1 MKILWLGF
9 AEEDLDSIYQF
20 YADNNS
26 RYFAN
31 KLYNQILD
39 TTDNL
44 IHFPRMG
51 PIEWDLSEKDEEYR
65 SLLVRKYFKIIYF
78 IENENIYI
86 AAVWDCRQ
94 DPYTNINKIK

>member
-39 TTDNL
+39 TFSSNGTN
-44 IHFPRMG
+44 RMG
-51 PIEWDLSEKDEEYR
+51 SI
-65 SLLVRKYFKIIYF
+65 
-78 IENENIYI
+78 
-86 AAVWDCRQ
+86 
-94 DPYTNINKIK
+94 

>member
-39 TTDNL
+39 TADNL
-44 IHFPRMG
+44 IHFPQMG
-51 PIEWDLSEKDEEYR
+51 PIE
-65 SLLVRKYFKIIYF
+65 
-78 IENENIYI
+78 
-86 AAVWDCRQ
+86 
-94 DPYTNINKIK
+94 